1 MSEPRTSRFGQAL
14 RTPVGIASTVGLAAI
29 IALAIVAPILWSDE
43 ASRLDILNASQ
54 GASSAH
60 WFGTDALGRDI
71 FHRVLVATR
80 LSVTLAVLAAGLGA
94 LIGIPLGAV
103 PALVGGRFGRLVTG
117 FINLTVAF
125 PALLV
130 AIFVAAVI
138 GVGAK
143 GAVIGIAVAV
153 APYFARLSQT
163 LASSVAGSEYLA
175 AARML
180 GVGRVRLLRRHI
192 LPNVAEPL
200 LITTTLAAGDAL
212 LALAGLSFLGLGVQ
226 PPQYDWG
233 RMLNEGLDRLFVTP
247 IVALGPAIAITL
259 AALTFTLFG
268 EVLAKAA
275 AGGGATRWAR
285 SDLMLVPM
293 PSIERPG
300 PPVADDLPAT
310 PAAPAP
316 GGAVL
321 ALDDL
326 TVSFPGGSVPVRNVS
341 MQVAPGE
348 IVGIVGESGSG
359 KTLTAMAIAD
369 LLPASARLSASN
381 LALFGEDPRLLSDAQ
396 RRRLLGRSLAVV
408 YQDPMSALN
417 PALRVGRQLSEVAEV
432 HEDMSKGPAQDRAV
446 DRLRAVRIG
455 NPETRIRQYPHEFS
469 GGMRQRAVIAMGL
482 MAEPKLIVADE
493 PTTALDV
500 TVQQQILRL
509 LREVSVSGGS
519 AAIFISHDVAVVSQL
534 CSRVLVM
541 YAGRVVEE
549 LDVDTL
555 VAGPAH
561 PYTAA
566 LVASVPTMDSDRG
579 RPLASIPGRAPGPF
593 DDSPGCPFAPRCP
606 RATDRCR
613 EEMPP
618 LERRSPT
625 HRAACWHPLEGGVI
639 ENVAV

>member
-1 MSEPRTSRFGQAL
+1 MAATL
-14 RTPVGIASTVGLAAI
+14 GLAAI
-29 IALAIVAPILWSDE
+29 IALAVLAPILWSDD
-43 ASRLDILNASQ
+43 ASRIDILNASQ
-54 GASSAH
+54 GSSSAH
-60 WFGTDALGRDI
+60 WFGTDTLGRDI
-71 FHRVLVATR
+71 FYRVLVATR

-103 PALVGGRFGRLVTG
+103 PALVGGRIGRLVTG

-138 GVGAK
+138 GVGAR

-163 LASSVAGSEYLA
+163 LASSVADSEYLS

-180 GVGRVRLLRRHI
+180 GVRRVRLLRRHI

-200 LITTTLAAGDAL
+200 LITTTIAAGDAL

-233 RMLNEGLDRLFVTP
+233 RMLNEGLDRIFVTP
-247 IVALGPAIAITL
+247 IVALGPAIAISV

-275 AGGGATRWAR
+275 AGGGVTRWTR

-293 PSIERPG
+293 PSLEQPDA
-300 PPVADDLPAT
+300 PMAADLPAT
-310 PAAPAP
+310 PVATAPT
-316 GGAVL
+316 GAVL

-341 MQVAPGE
+341 IHVAPGE

-369 LLPASARLSASN
+369 LLPAGARLSATRF
-381 LALFGEDPRLLSDAQ
+381 ALFGEDPRRLGDAQ

-432 HEDMSKGPAQDRAV
+432 HQDMSKGPALERAV

-455 NPETRIRQYPHEFS
+455 NPDARVRQYPHEFS

-509 LREVSVSGGS
+509 LRDVSVSGGS

-549 LDVDTL
+549 LDVGTL

-579 RPLASIPGRAPGPF
+579 RPHASIPGRAPGPF
-593 DDSPGCPFAPRCP
+593 DDAPGCPFAPRCP
-606 RATDRCR
+606 RATSRCR

-618 LERRSPT
+618 LEQRSPT

-639 ENVAV
+639 EDVAV

>member
-1 MSEPRTSRFGQAL
+1 MAATL
-14 RTPVGIASTVGLAAI
+14 GLAAI
-29 IALAIVAPILWSDE
+29 IALAVLAPILWSDD
-43 ASRLDILNASQ
+43 ASRIDILNASQ
-54 GASSAH
+54 GSSSAH
-60 WFGTDALGRDI
+60 WFGTDTLGRDI
-71 FHRVLVATR
+71 FYRVLVATR

-103 PALVGGRFGRLVTG
+103 PALVGGRIGRLVTG

-138 GVGAK
+138 GVGAR

-163 LASSVAGSEYLA
+163 LASSVADSEYLS
-175 AARML
+175 AARMV
-180 GVGRVRLLRRHI
+180 GVRRVRLLRRHI

-200 LITTTLAAGDAL
+200 LITTTIAAGDAL

-233 RMLNEGLDRLFVTP
+233 RMLNEGLDRIFVTP
-247 IVALGPAIAITL
+247 IVALGPAIAITV

-275 AGGGATRWAR
+275 AGGGVTRWTR

-293 PSIERPG
+293 PSLE
-300 PPVADDLPAT
+300 PPDAPITDDVPAT
-310 PAAPAP
+310 PVVTAPT
-316 GGAVL
+316 GAVL

-341 MQVAPGE
+341 IHVAPGE

-369 LLPASARLSASN
+369 LLPAGARLSATRF
-381 LALFGEDPRLLSDAQ
+381 ALFGEDPRRLGDTQ

-432 HEDMSKGPAQDRAV
+432 HQDMSKGPAHERAV

-455 NPETRIRQYPHEFS
+455 NPDARVRQYPHEFS

-509 LREVSVSGGS
+509 LRDVSVSGGS

-593 DDSPGCPFAPRCP
+593 DDAPGCPFAPRCP
-606 RATDRCR
+606 RATSRCR

-618 LERRSPT
+618 LEQRSPT

-639 ENVAV
+639 EDVAV